1 MFVYAPVRHYG
12 FVFLDDLSYVTDN
25 PHLREPI
32 LQGIKWA
39 FTTNRAAFWMPITWL
54 SHMLDARLFGS
65 ATGPQHVTNVIF
77 HAINSLLLFGLL
89 CRLTDEWKPSAF
101 VAALFAVH
109 PLHVES
115 VAWIAERKDVLSTFF
130 WLLALLAYT
139 GYVRKPGLQRY
150 LMVLLFF
157 GLGLMS
163 KPTLVTLPYGLLL
176 LDIWPL
182 RRLRIE
188 RGQQRAWLRLTL
200 EKLPMVAMT
209 IASSV
214 VTVMM
219 SVEKGNIA
227 ISEKIPLSLRLAN
240 ACVSYVAYIKD
251 TFWPTNLAAFYPI
264 GPVPTWQVLGSILCL
279 LAVSVLTIWNV
290 RRLPYLLVGWFWY
303 LGTLVPVIGLVQA
316 GSQSR
321 ADRYTYMPLVGL
333 FIAGTWGLA
342 FLTNRWKFQQIV
354 LSIAAG
360 ILVCGY
366 AIEARRQV
374 QYWENGLTLW
384 QHTLEITTDNFV
396 AHTLFGLSL
405 SDAGRTE
412 ESIAHYREALRIQ
425 PTFAMAHNNLGIAL
439 GRANRVGEA
448 IPEFESALRI
458 DDANAETHY
467 NLGFA
472 FASQGRLNEAI
483 VEYTKALALEPGYIA
498 AITKRGDAF
507 LGQNRMTQAIA
518 DYEEALRRQ
527 PDFVDALNN
536 LGMALVNEGKDDEGM
551 ARYNEALKIRP
562 DSADVHNNLGAAL
575 ANKGKYDDAIAHF
588 REALRARPDY
598 GLARDNLERALEI
611 REKTK

>member
-1 MFVYAPVRHYG
+1 MKKTRRDKQVARSEKRIATPAVQSFAADSRHPLKPDLIRSKGNSIFRKNGFWIAITLIALNVFVYAPVRHYG

-163 KPTLVTLPYGLLL
+163 KPTLVTLPFGLLL

-219 SVEKGNIA
+219 SVDKGNIA

-240 ACVSYVAYIKD
+240 ACVSYVAYIKRYVLAD
-251 TFWPTNLAAFYPI
+251 KPCSFLSDWTSINLASFRKHFVPACRICTNDLECSAAPISSGRLALVPGYAGPGNRAGSSRKPVESRSLYLYAARWSFYSGNLGTGFSHKPLEI
-264 GPVPTWQVLGSILCL
+264 SANRSFNCGRNPCLWIRDRSAPSGPVLGKRSHP
-279 LAVSVLTIWNV
+279 LAT
-290 RRLPYLLVGWFWY
+290 
-303 LGTLVPVIGLVQA
+303 
-316 GSQSR
+316 
-321 ADRYTYMPLVGL
+321 
-333 FIAGTWGLA
+333 
-342 FLTNRWKFQQIV
+342 
-354 LSIAAG
+354 
-360 ILVCGY
+360 
-366 AIEARRQV
+366 
-374 QYWENGLTLW
+374 
-384 QHTLEITTDNFV
+384 HT
-396 AHTLFGLSL
+396 
-405 SDAGRTE
+405 
-412 ESIAHYREALRIQ
+412 
-425 PTFAMAHNNLGIAL
+425 
-439 GRANRVGEA
+439 
-448 IPEFESALRI
+448 
-458 DDANAETHY
+458 
-467 NLGFA
+467 
-472 FASQGRLNEAI
+472 
-483 VEYTKALALEPGYIA
+483 
-498 AITKRGDAF
+498 
-507 LGQNRMTQAIA
+507 
-518 DYEEALRRQ
+518 
-527 PDFVDALNN
+527 
-536 LGMALVNEGKDDEGM
+536 
-551 ARYNEALKIRP
+551 
-562 DSADVHNNLGAAL
+562 
-575 ANKGKYDDAIAHF
+575 
-588 REALRARPDY
+588 
-598 GLARDNLERALEI
+598 
-611 REKTK
+611 